1 MKLTEKS
8 ADNKVKRWGKGGR
21 EGVSAPTLCTVS
33 TPCAF
38 PFNKWLYNYFIILKM
53 WSLSCILLIHLLLLT
68 SCSFKFILKWRGEK
82 HISVSCIIYY
92 LTWHFIQRNIL
103 LNHTIAFVVFLSL
116 WPSVEKRWYSCF
128 KCQIHYSLETWARS
142 LTWHHLT
149 DFVLLFSYHVGNWL
163 HLWTLHLRVNRT
175 FQAFRPSPSL
185 KAEAPELSVPRHRPR
200 ACALDCVASP
210 QRKIMCFLSLHSR

>member
-149 DFVLLFSYHVGNWL
+149 DFVLLFYLVPSSGTYSCAISFCLTFCDCTFCSSGCRVVVL
-163 HLWTLHLRVNRT
+163 PASVVCHL
-175 FQAFRPSPSL
+175 
-185 KAEAPELSVPRHRPR
+185 
-200 ACALDCVASP
+200 LDEG
-210 QRKIMCFLSLHSR
+210 I